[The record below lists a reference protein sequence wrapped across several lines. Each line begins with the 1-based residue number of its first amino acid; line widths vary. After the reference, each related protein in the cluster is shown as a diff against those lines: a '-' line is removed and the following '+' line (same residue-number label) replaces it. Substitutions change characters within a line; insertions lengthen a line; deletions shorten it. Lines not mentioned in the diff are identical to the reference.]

1 MKKIIALKT
10 EVDKLD
16 INKLVNVWTGLNN
29 LKTKVSDFDVD
40 KMKTAKKDA
49 DKLKNV
55 VDHEVVKNT
64 KFDTLNI
71 KWNNLEKKIIF
82 SRSIWYLKMKK

>member
-29 LKTKVSDFDVD
+29 WKTKVSDFDVD

-55 VDHEVVKNT
+55 VDHEVDKNT
-64 KFDTLNI
+64 KFDMLNI
-71 KWNNLEKKIIF
+71 KWNNLERK
-82 SRSIWYLKMKK
+82 

>member
-29 LKTKVSDFDVD
+29 WKTKVSDFDVD
-40 KMKTAKKDA
+40 KMKTAKKRC
-49 DKLKNV
+49 
-55 VDHEVVKNT
+55 
-64 KFDTLNI
+64 
-71 KWNNLEKKIIF
+71 W
-82 SRSIWYLKMKK
+82 